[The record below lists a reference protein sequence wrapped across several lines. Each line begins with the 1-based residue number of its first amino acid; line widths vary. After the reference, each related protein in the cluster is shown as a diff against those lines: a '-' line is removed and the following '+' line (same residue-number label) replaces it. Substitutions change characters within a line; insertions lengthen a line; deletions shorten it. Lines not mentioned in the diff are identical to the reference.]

1 VSITTPFTARRK
13 ATLRNRRVAD
23 PFQVAVLG
31 SARLDEDSPAWST
44 AVELGRRLAEG
55 GATVV
60 TGGYQGLMAA
70 VSRGAHEAGGHVVG
84 LTMSAWTSLRPNEWV
99 AEARASDD
107 YGARLRALL
116 DMDAVVALDGGVGTL
131 SELAVVWAA
140 AQTEPSAP
148 AIVVLGAAWPKLLE
162 AFRDELVIDERDL
175 ALLRVAATPAE
186 AANAAL
192 IAGRAARNQP
202 RG

>member
-1 VSITTPFTARRK
+1 MSAG
-13 ATLRNRRVAD
+13 ATE
-23 PFQVAVLG
+23 PYQVAVLG
-31 SARLDEDSPAWST
+31 SARLDEDAPAWAR
-44 AVELGRRLAEG
+44 AVELGRLLAEG

-84 LTMSAWTSLRPNEWV
+84 LTMSSWTNLRPNEWV

-107 YGARLRALL
+107 YGARLGALL

-140 AQTEPSAP
+140 AQTEPAAP
-148 AIVVLGAAWPKLLE
+148 TIIVLGAGWPKLLE
-162 AFRDELVIDERDL
+162 AFRSELVIDERDV
-175 ALLRVAATPAE
+175 ALISVASTPADAAE
-186 AANAAL
+186 AALSAGPAAHN
-192 IAGRAARNQP
+192 RP

>member
-1 VSITTPFTARRK
+1 MTAR
-13 ATLRNRRVAD
+13 AAD
-23 PFQVAVLG
+23 AYQVAVLG
-31 SARLDEDSPAWST
+31 SARLDEDAPAWST
-44 AVELGRRLAEG
+44 SVELGRLLAAG

-60 TGGYQGLMAA
+60 TGGYAGLMAG

-84 LTMSAWTSLRPNEWV
+84 LTMSAWTNLRPNEWV

-107 YGARLRALL
+107 YGARLGALL

-140 AQTEPSAP
+140 AQTEPAAP
-148 AIVVLGAAWPKLLE
+148 AIIVLGDAWPRLLE
-162 AFRDELVIDERDL
+162 AFHAHLVIDDSDL

-186 AANAAL
+186 AAEAAL
-192 IAGRAARNQP
+192 TARGVARNRP

>member
-1 VSITTPFTARRK
+1 MSAG
-13 ATLRNRRVAD
+13 ATE
-23 PFQVAVLG
+23 PYQVAVLG
-31 SARLDEDSPAWST
+31 SARLDEDAPAWST
-44 AVELGRRLAEG
+44 AVELGRLLAEG

-84 LTMSAWTSLRPNEWV
+84 LTMSGWTSLRPNEWV

-107 YGARLRALL
+107 YGARLRELL
-116 DMDAVVALDGGVGTL
+116 DLGAVVALDGGVGTL

-148 AIVVLGAAWPKLLE
+148 AIIVLGEAWPRLLD
-162 AFRDELVIDERDL
+162 AFRTELVIDERDL
-175 ALLRVAATPAE
+175 ALIRVARTPAE
-186 AANAAL
+186 AADIAL
-192 IAGRAARNQP
+192 TAGRAARNQP

>member
-1 VSITTPFTARRK
+1 
-13 ATLRNRRVAD
+13 VAD
-23 PFQVAVLG
+23 PYQVAVLG
-31 SARLDEDSPAWST
+31 SARLDEDAPAWST

-148 AIVVLGAAWPKLLE
+148 AIIVLGDAWPKLLE

-175 ALLRVAATPAE
+175 ALVHVAATPAE
-186 AANAAL
+186 AAEAAL
-192 IAGRAARNQP
+192 IARRAARNQP

>member
-1 VSITTPFTARRK
+1 MTA
-13 ATLRNRRVAD
+13 AD
-23 PFQVAVLG
+23 RYQVAVLG
-31 SARLDEDSPAWST
+31 SARLDEDAPAWST
-44 AVELGRRLAEG
+44 AVELGRLLAEG

-60 TGGYQGLMAA
+60 TGGYAGLMAA

-84 LTMSAWTSLRPNEWV
+84 LTMSGWTNLRPNQWV
-99 AEARASDD
+99 TEARASDD

-140 AQTEPSAP
+140 AQTERSAP
-148 AIVVLGAAWPKLLE
+148 AIIALGEAWPRLIE
-162 AFRDELVIDERDL
+162 AFRDQLVIDERDL
-175 ALLRVAATPAE
+175 ALLRVAATPAQAAE
-186 AANAAL
+186 AAL
-192 IAGRAARNQP
+192 TAGRAARNQP

>member
-1 VSITTPFTARRK
+1 MSGGAAEPY
-13 ATLRNRRVAD
+13 
-23 PFQVAVLG
+23 QVAVLG
-31 SARLDEDSPAWST
+31 SARLDEDAPAWAT
-44 AVELGRRLAEG
+44 AVELGRLLAEG

-84 LTMSAWTSLRPNEWV
+84 LTMSGWTNLRPNEWV

-140 AQTEPSAP
+140 AQTEPAAP
-148 AIVVLGAAWPKLLE
+148 AIIALGEAWPRLLE
-162 AFRDELVIDERDL
+162 AFRAGLVIDERDL
-175 ALLRVAATPAE
+175 ALIRVASTPAE
-186 AANAAL
+186 AADAAL
-192 IAGRAARNQP
+192 TARRDARNQP

>member
-1 VSITTPFTARRK
+1 MTDRA
-13 ATLRNRRVAD
+13 AD
-23 PFQVAVLG
+23 AYQVAVLG
-31 SARLDEDSPAWST
+31 SARLDEDAPAWST
-44 AVELGRRLAEG
+44 AVELGRLLAEG

-84 LTMSAWTSLRPNEWV
+84 LTMSGWTNLRPNEWV

-107 YGARLRALL
+107 YGARLGALL
-116 DMDAVVALDGGVGTL
+116 DMDAVIALEGGVGTL

-140 AQTEPSAP
+140 AQTEPAAP
-148 AIVVLGAAWPKLLE
+148 AIIVLGDAWPRLVD
-162 AFRDELVIDERDL
+162 AFRGHLVIDERDVS
-175 ALLRVAATPAE
+175 LLRVATTPAE
-186 AANAAL
+186 AADAAL
-192 IAGRAARNQP
+192 TAGRAAHHRP